1 MKARLTLFGI
11 ISLLLVGIFIAGCGG
26 EKYDKNVQLV
36 RNGTLKM
43 NPNVPIGKAFDQYVA
58 LGVRNEK
65 ENRFSSSSFRRC
77 ITSSP
82 VLCRRWIACEWKS
95 FTSTENK
102 SVVEF
107 NGDCS
112 WYNAPAKMT
121 IQFIIVEENAFN
133 LEYVGINDV
142 AMNLFEST
150 GIVEK
155 VLSEYKK

>member
-1 MKARLTLFGI
+1 MKARLTVFWV
-11 ISLLLVGIFIAGCGG
+11 ISLLFVGIFIAGCGG

-43 NPNVPIGKAFDQYVA
+43 NPNVPIGKALDQFFA
-58 LGVRNEK
+58 NGK
-65 ENRFSSSSFRRC
+65 
-77 ITSSP
+77 
-82 VLCRRWIACEWKS
+82 WKS

-107 NGDCS
+107 NGECS

-121 IQFIIVEENAFN
+121 IQFIIVGENAFN

>member
-43 NPNVPIGKAFDQYVA
+43 NPNVPIGKAFDQFFA
-58 LGVRNEK
+58 NGK
-65 ENRFSSSSFRRC
+65 
-77 ITSSP
+77 
-82 VLCRRWIACEWKS
+82 WKS